1 VGKPLSYVLATP
13 EHPDDADNPLR
24 AVYGNEG
31 APADVERFGRRFG
44 TVVMDG
50 FGSTEGGIAIGA
62 TPDTPP
68 GSLGPLPDGIQIVDP
83 DTGAPCPPGVTGEL
97 VNVSNAGR
105 FEGYYNDPEAD
116 AERLRGGMYH
126 SGDLAYH
133 DEKGYVYFAG
143 RLGDWM
149 RVDGENLGSA
159 PIERV
164 LLRHPDV
171 LEVAVYGIPAP
182 DIGDQV
188 MAALVL
194 AEDATFDVDG
204 FREFLAAQTDL
215 GPKQWPSFVRVSSAL
230 PRTETFKVIKR
241 RMAAEGTD
249 CADPV
254 WPIHR

>member
-1 VGKPLSYVLATP
+1 M
-13 EHPDDADNPLR
+13 N
-24 AVYGNEG
+24 
-31 APADVERFGRRFG
+31 
-44 TVVMDG
+44 
-50 FGSTEGGIAIGA
+50 IAR

-68 GSLGPLPDGIQIVDP
+68 GSLGPLPDGIEIVDV
-83 DTGAPCPPGVTGEL
+83 DTGEPCPPGVTGEL
-97 VNVSNAGR
+97 VNASNAGR
-105 FEGYYNDPEAD
+105 FEGYYNDPDAD
-116 AERLRGGMYH
+116 ADRMRGGVYH
-126 SGDLAYH
+126 SGDLAYR
-133 DEKGYVYFAG
+133 DEDDYVFFAG

-171 LEVAVYGIPAP
+171 IEVAVYGIAAP

-194 AEDATFDVDG
+194 ATGAEFDADN
-204 FREFLAAQTDL
+204 FRAFLAEQPDL
-215 GPKQWPSFVRVSSAL
+215 GPKQWPSFVRVGAEL

-241 RMAAEGTD
+241 QLSAEGTD

-254 WPIHR
+254 WPIAR

>member
-1 VGKPLSYVLATP
+1 
-13 EHPDDADNPLR
+13 
-24 AVYGNEG
+24 
-31 APADVERFGRRFG
+31 
-44 TVVMDG
+44 M
-50 FGSTEGGIAIGA
+50 
-62 TPDTPP
+62 
-68 GSLGPLPDGIQIVDP
+68 
-83 DTGAPCPPGVTGEL
+83 TGEL

-105 FEGYYNDPEAD
+105 FEGYYNDPDAD
-116 AERLRGGMYH
+116 ADRMRGGVYH
-126 SGDLAYH
+126 SGDLAYR
-133 DEKGYVYFAG
+133 DENDYVFFAG

-171 LEVAVYGIPAP
+171 IEVAVYGIPAP

-194 AEDATFDVDG
+194 GAGADFDADK
-204 FREFLAAQTDL
+204 FRAFLTEQPDL
-215 GPKQWPSFVRVSSAL
+215 GPKQWPSFVRVGAEL

-241 RMAAEGTD
+241 RLSAEGTE

-254 WPIHR
+254 WPIAR